1 MMLNKQM
8 KSKCNAGVGL
18 SSQAGVSLLEVLIAV
33 LVLSVGLLG
42 IAGLQTANLR
52 NTQSAH
58 QRTVA
63 VLLVANMAERIRAN
77 PVAAAAGVFVLEK
90 NCKALSAGGT
100 IQSVEHANWMTE
112 IRTNLGTAETSC
124 GEVQYDVPTRTYT
137 VNVFWDDSR
146 AIGGLA
152 NMNIT
157 HVVRI

>member
-1 MMLNKQM
+1 MLNKRM
-8 KSKCNAGVGL
+8 NPRGNAGRGF
-18 SSQAGVSLLEVLIAV
+18 QRQTGVSLLEVLIAV

-63 VLLVANMAERIRAN
+63 VLLAASMAERIRAN
-77 PVAAAAGVFVLEK
+77 PVAAAAGAFELSK
-90 NCKALSAGGT
+90 NCKALSAGGS

-124 GEVQYDVPTRTYT
+124 GQVQYNAQTRTYT

>member
-1 MMLNKQM
+1 MLNKQM

-18 SSQAGVSLLEVLIAV
+18 SAQAGVSLLEVLIAV

-77 PVAAAAGVFVLEK
+77 PVAAVAGAFVLEK
-90 NCKALSAGGT
+90 NCKALSAGST

-112 IRTNLGTAETSC
+112 IRTSLGTAETSC
-124 GEVQYDVPTRTYT
+124 GEVIYAPLTRTYT

>member
-1 MMLNKQM
+1 MLNKQ
-8 KSKCNAGVGL
+8 KNSTWNAGRGMQR
-18 SSQAGVSLLEVLIAV
+18 QAGVSLLEVLIAV

-63 VLLVANMAERIRAN
+63 VLLAASMAERIRAN
-77 PVAAAAGVFVLEK
+77 PVAAITGVFALDK
-90 NCKALSAGGT
+90 NCKALSAGSS

-112 IRTNLGTAETSC
+112 IRTNLGIAETSC
-124 GEVQYDVPTRTYT
+124 GQVQYDVPTRTYT

-146 AIGGLA
+146 AIGGLSE
-152 NMNIT
+152 MRIT

>member
-1 MMLNKQM
+1 MLNKQI
-8 KSKCNAGVGL
+8 KYQFNSGL
-18 SSQAGVSLLEVLIAV
+18 GLQHQTGVSLLEVLIAV

-63 VLLVANMAERIRAN
+63 VLLATSMGERIRAN
-77 PVAAAAGVFVLEK
+77 PIMARTGAFVLPQTCTE
-90 NCKALSAGGT
+90 LTPGGS
-100 IQSVEHANWMTE
+100 IQSVEHANWLTE
-112 IRTNLGTAETSC
+112 IRTNLGTASTSC
-124 GEVQYDVPTRTYT
+124 GQVTYTPATLTYT

-146 AIGGLA
+146 AIGGLT

-157 HVVRI
+157 HVVRL

>member
-1 MMLNKQM
+1 MLNKQM
-8 KSKCNAGVGL
+8 KSRCIPGMGL

-63 VLLVANMAERIRAN
+63 VLLAASMAERIRAN
-77 PVAAAAGVFVLEK
+77 PTAAIAGAFALTK

-112 IRTNLGTAETSC
+112 IRTNLGSADTSC
-124 GEVQYDVPTRTYT
+124 GQVQYDAPTRTYT